1 MRKVPASFIGIL
13 SLCLGFSSCRSD
25 DEEIVRHQ
33 EEQVDTGGAADT
45 GDTAAVKGFF
55 LLNEGNMGSNK
66 CTLDFYDAT
75 TGKYLRNIYAEANP
89 DVVQEL
95 GDVGNDLQVYDGK
108 LWAVVNCSHI
118 VEVMEQRTA
127 RHIGQISIPN
137 CRYIAFKDRHAYVS
151 SYAGPVQSDPNARLG
166 YVAKIDID
174 RMEVVESCT
183 VGYQPEE
190 MAIIGNR
197 LYVANSGGY
206 RFPRYDSTISVIDL
220 STFSVVST
228 IDVGINLHRM
238 TVDSQGFL
246 WVSSRG
252 DYYSVPSRT
261 YVVDP
266 KACRMA
272 DVFDIPNA
280 AMAVS
285 GDSLFIC
292 GTEFSYQ
299 TSAWR
304 VTYSIVNTR
313 TRQVATDCFITDGT
327 EKEIEMPYGIAVN
340 PDTHGFY
347 VTDAGNY
354 VSPGTL
360 YCFTPDGHKKWSVR
374 TGDVPSR
381 FAFTRTKLEY

>member
-1 MRKVPASFIGIL
+1 MKRLSSYLICAL
-13 SLCLGFSSCRSD
+13 SLCWLLSACRSD

-33 EEQVDTGGAADT
+33 EEQVDTTTVAIPEDT
-45 GDTAAVKGFF
+45 ETIKGFF

-66 CTLDFYDAT
+66 CTLDYYDAT
-75 TGKYLRNIYAEANP
+75 TGKYIRNIYAEANP
-89 DVVQEL
+89 SVVQEL

-127 RHIGQISIPN
+127 RHIAQISIPN
-137 CRYIAFKDRHAYVS
+137 CRYITFKDRYAYVS

-174 RMEVVESCT
+174 RMEVVDDCT
-183 VGYQPEE
+183 VGYQPDE
-190 MAIIGNR
+190 MAIIGDR

-206 RFPRYDSTISVIDL
+206 RFPYYDSTISVIDL
-220 STFSVVST
+220 STFSVVNT
-228 IDVGINLHRM
+228 IDVAVNLHRL

-252 DYYSVPSRT
+252 DYYGVPSKT

-266 KACRMA
+266 QTSRVAGS
-272 DVFDIPNA
+272 FDIPNTG
-280 AMAVS
+280 MAVS
-285 GDSLFIC
+285 GDSLFIY

-299 TSAWR
+299 TSEWNVAY
-304 VTYSIVNTR
+304 TIINTR
-313 TRQVATDCFITDGT
+313 TRQVVTDCFITDGT
-327 EKEIEMPYGIAVN
+327 EQEIEMPYGIAVN
-340 PDTHGFY
+340 PDTHEFY
-347 VTDAGNY
+347 ITDAGNY
-354 VSPGTL
+354 VSPGML
-360 YCFTPDGHKKWSVR
+360 YCFTPDGRKKWSVR

-381 FAFTRTKLEY
+381 FAFTKTKLEY